1 MTISRLIYWFY
12 HEKESEIME
21 IKKSIPSIDNFTFS
35 RFDSGFRAIL
45 RLFVPFMSQ
54 EHPLFDRFSNR
65 RK

>member
-1 MTISRLIYWFY
+1 
-12 HEKESEIME
+12 ME